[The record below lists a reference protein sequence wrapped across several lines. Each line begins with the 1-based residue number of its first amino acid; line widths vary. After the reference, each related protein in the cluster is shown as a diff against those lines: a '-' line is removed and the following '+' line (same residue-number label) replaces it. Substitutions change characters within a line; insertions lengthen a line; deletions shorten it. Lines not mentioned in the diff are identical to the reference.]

1 MKLYKNPTFIQ
12 AAEPL
17 SGSNIGGCYLTGNG
31 SSLRKNQLITAK
43 SHRGAALTSYAQ
55 FDSTIKKALDLCR
68 PIQLKFCFPATFQG
82 LDSHM

>member
-17 SGSNIGGCYLTGNG
+17 SGSNIGGCYLIGNG
-31 SSLRKNQLITAK
+31 SSLKNQLITTE

-55 FDSTIKKALDLCR
+55 FDSQQSRRL
-68 PIQLKFCFPATFQG
+68 
-82 LDSHM
+82 